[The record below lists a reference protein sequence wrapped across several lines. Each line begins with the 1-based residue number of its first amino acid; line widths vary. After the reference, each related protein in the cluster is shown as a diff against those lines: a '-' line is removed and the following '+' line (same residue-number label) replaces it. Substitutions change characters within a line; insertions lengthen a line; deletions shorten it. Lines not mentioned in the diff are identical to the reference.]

1 MDRILSRLPRVPDTR
16 TLVIILASVAALLLV
31 GILIAVAID
40 SSRDP
45 EPDAGGVPSGAM
57 DLVRPI
63 RPSDIIVPPL
73 GLGRPE
79 GDVYLYSEPDVPWSD
94 ERVEALRIDTDAIS
108 SDILRDMNEA
118 LLREILDVPP
128 P

>member
-1 MDRILSRLPRVPDTR
+1 MDRILSRLPPLPDTR

-40 SSRDP
+40 STRDP
-45 EPDAGGVPSGAM
+45 DPAAVGVPSGAM

-79 GDVYLYSEPDVPWSD
+79 ADVYLYSEPDVPWPD
-94 ERVEALRIDTDAIS
+94 ERIEALRIDTDAIS

>member
-1 MDRILSRLPRVPDTR
+1 MNRRLRLPDTR
-16 TLVIILASVAALLLV
+16 TLVVILLSVGALLLL
-31 GILIAVAID
+31 GILIAVGISAA
-40 SSRDP
+40 RDP
-45 EPDAGGVPSGAM
+45 EAAAGGVPSGAM

-63 RPSDIIVPPL
+63 RASDIIVPPL

-79 GDVYLYSEPDVPWSD
+79 GDVYFYSEPDVPWST

-108 SDILRDMNEA
+108 SDILREMNEA